1 LIVPNEAKKK
11 DFRQAG
17 DGEGMTALSVQQKLR
32 YIGSKSLAKYGCF
45 GCHDIPG
52 FETAKQIGPQLSDWG
67 RRDTALLSF
76 ENINAYLQS
85 RTSPARKQGDEFSPS
100 LARRAGIDPNE
111 SDDPATFDYFRQQ
124 LAAGSRIG
132 FIFQKLTEPRSYDYQ
147 VAPNKAYNDRL
158 RMPQFPFD
166 ADQREAIITFVLGL
180 VAQPPAD
187 KYVSAPDSSRS
198 AIIEGQVLLDKYRCA
213 SCHVLE
219 PQKWRLEYAP
229 GEFRPQP
236 EKPVFPFVNY
246 EFRKEELQRSQQGD
260 ARGLLHA
267 TLVGVPTLGD
277 DGRPLVFDEAGDEL
291 FEDEKY
297 LPTTLE
303 YPFQIWQPVA
313 LDGHGYHVGGTAVNV
328 RGDQLAAR
336 QLARGGFLTQY
347 LLPHAARLEKS
358 ANLNAK
364 GSQAWGWLPPSL
376 LGEGAKVRPEW
387 LHNYLLAPY
396 AIRPASLMR
405 MPKYNLSP
413 AEAGALVDY
422 FAAQDR
428 VAYPYEI
435 IDRRDRAYLQH
446 AEQAYRGQL
455 RTQPDAERPADADRL
470 TAAMRIVT
478 DKNYCVTC
486 HIVGDYDPRT
496 SDRAKGPN
504 LADVYQRFRPGYVR
518 RWVAEPV
525 SILPYTGMPIVI
537 PYQPDAPHQGG
548 VDQSLYPGTS
558 TQQLDALVDLL
569 MNFDAYARQRAPVAP
584 LVEAAAAPPSQTPA
598 AETDAAAGKPAPK
611 E

>member
-1 LIVPNEAKKK
+1 VGRK
-11 DFRQAG
+11 D
-17 DGEGMTALSVQQKLR
+17 T
-32 YIGSKSLAKYGCF
+32 SLLA
-45 GCHDIPG
+45 
-52 FETAKQIGPQLSDWG
+52 
-67 RRDTALLSF
+67 F
-76 ENINAYLQS
+76 ENINAYVQS
-85 RTSPARKQGDEFSPS
+85 HTSPKRERAEDDAHGRRGEESPPS
-100 LARRAGIDPNE
+100 LARRASVARNP
-111 SDDPATFDYFRQQ
+111 SDDPAAAAYFRQQ

-158 RMPQFPFD
+158 RMPLFPFD
-166 ADQREAIITFVLGL
+166 AEEREAIITFVLGL
-180 VAQPPAD
+180 VAQPPAE
-187 KYVSAPDSSRS
+187 KYVYAPDAPQS
-198 AIIEGQVLLDKYRCA
+198 AIVEGQILLDKYRCS

-219 PQKWRLEYAP
+219 PQKWRLEYPP
-229 GEFRPQP
+229 GTFRPQP
-236 EKPVFPFVNY
+236 EKPVFPFVRC
-246 EFRKEELQRSQQGD
+246 EFRQEELQRSQQAD

-267 TLVGVPTLGD
+267 TLAGMPTLGD

-303 YPFQIWQPVA
+303 YPFQLWQPVT
-313 LDGHGYHVGGTAVNV
+313 LDGSGYQVGGTAVSV

-336 QLARGGFLTQY
+336 QPARGGFLTQY

-358 ANLNAK
+358 VNPNAK
-364 GSQAWGWLPPSL
+364 GSEVWGWLPPPL

-387 LHNYLLAPY
+387 LHDYLLAPHL
-396 AIRPASLMR
+396 IRPASFMR

-428 VAYPYEI
+428 VAYPYQT
-435 IDRRDRAYLQH
+435 IDRRERAYLQQ
-446 AEQAYRGQL
+446 AEQAYRQQQNA
-455 RTQPDAERPADADRL
+455 QPDTKHPADSDRL
-470 TAAMRIVT
+470 AAAMRIVT

-525 SILPYTGMPIVI
+525 SILPYTGMPIII

-548 VDQSLYPGTS
+548 LDQSLYPGTS

-569 MNFDAYARQRAPVAP
+569 MNFDAYTRRRAPVAP
-584 LVEAAAAPPSQTPA
+584 LIEAAAAPPPSGKPDAATGRPA
-598 AETDAAAGKPAPK
+598 AK